1 MWQRGEMHLFTRQS
15 VLTED
20 IEFRAKPMEEVG
32 SSILC
37 GKFVQD
43 LSKESAF

>member
-1 MWQRGEMHLFTRQS
+1 MRQRGEMHLFTRQS

-20 IEFRAKPMEEVG
+20 IEFREKPMEEVG

-37 GKFVQD
+37 GLFLASLFKT
-43 LSKESAF
+43 